1 VLSEQ
6 EVLLD
11 LYALLM
17 ARLQAASGT
26 LGTLSFSVRRETL
39 VEEWANE
46 GEELLDLRR
55 QGAFRG
61 QGRILELGNR
71 FLKDAWETGD
81 ADAVSAAMAEF
92 SNKHPPT
99 IIENAPVSE
108 PAKRPSAWPNRPC
121 SLRDRDG

>member
-81 ADAVSAAMAEF
+81 ADAVSAAMAE
-92 SNKHPPT
+92 SAT
-99 IIENAPVSE
+99 STR
-108 PAKRPSAWPNRPC
+108 RPSLRTRLFPNQRSGLQLGPIV
-121 SLRDRDG
+121 RAR